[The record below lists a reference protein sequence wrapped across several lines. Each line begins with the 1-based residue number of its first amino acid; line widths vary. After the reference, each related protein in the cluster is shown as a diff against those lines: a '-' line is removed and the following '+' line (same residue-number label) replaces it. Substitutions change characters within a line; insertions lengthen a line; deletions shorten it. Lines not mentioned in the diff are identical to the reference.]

1 MPDAVSCNS
10 VLGLCSLDFFVSY
23 RKFVH
28 PFFTWCFGV
37 AEDENEYA
45 FESLLWEAVLRGAT
59 SLKGE
64 EEEFV
69 GEGLLG
75 DPCLLLGVDNV
86 DVDVDADLIK
96 KELLHALPLP

>member
-1 MPDAVSCNS
+1 M
-10 VLGLCSLDFFVSY
+10 
-23 RKFVH
+23 
-28 PFFTWCFGV
+28 
-37 AEDENEYA
+37 
-45 FESLLWEAVLRGAT
+45 RGAT